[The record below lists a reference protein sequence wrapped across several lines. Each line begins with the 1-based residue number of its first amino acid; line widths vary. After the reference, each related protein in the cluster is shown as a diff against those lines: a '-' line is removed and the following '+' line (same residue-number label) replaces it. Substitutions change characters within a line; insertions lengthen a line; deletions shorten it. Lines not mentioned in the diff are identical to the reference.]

1 MPNLRL
7 RLTQGL
13 SLALRRCLAGATVD
27 VGAID
32 DMVQRFS
39 FAAFLMGACM
49 PNPFHPFRVN
59 PPYPAAHQGNSKLS

>member
-13 SLALRRCLAGATVD
+13 SLTLRRSGAIVD
-27 VGAID
+27 AGAID

-49 PNPFHPFRVN
+49 LNPFHPFRVN

>member
-13 SLALRRCLAGATVD
+13 SLTLRRSGAIVD
-27 VGAID
+27 AGAID

-39 FAAFLMGACM
+39 FAAFLMGA
-49 PNPFHPFRVN
+49 
-59 PPYPAAHQGNSKLS
+59 

>member
-13 SLALRRCLAGATVD
+13 SLTLRRSGAIVD
-27 VGAID
+27 AGAID
-32 DMVQRFS
+32 DMVQMFS

-49 PNPFHPFRVN
+49 PNLFHPFRVN
-59 PPYPAAHQGNSKLS
+59 PPYPSAHQGNSKLS